1 MKSTRAATLV
11 LLGALCSALSACT
24 DSNITAVK
32 KASLARS
39 DFTFGEAL
47 DDAKGCKDTAW
58 ERHDDGNGRPVV
70 TYICTAQ
77 AFDDI
82 TQEAKKTSLA
92 DLEIVTREKASA
104 YPEMITA
111 LQQNLTTAK
120 ASGDGTSL
128 EQKQKLEAAAKALQ
142 GYQAEVDAVMKSPID
157 NAYWKRTAQQQLAQM
172 QQRYEDLKAQ
182 IEKEAPA
189 NKLQAEGAIAKAQ
202 QELDS
207 AVSWEKKYADAVK
220 TTRESVQKE
229 IDDHYDRAH
238 AFKLRIQFSVTNKS
252 AITPSMI
259 EWLLDDRPVASS
271 ILMPSFLY
279 NPKAMEASL
288 RDIFKD
294 KVSINAQG
302 KYQEAF
308 PIECYY
314 RWSDPTTGCAVKAK

>member
-11 LLGALCSALSACT
+11 LLGVLCAALSACT

-32 KASLARS
+32 NASLARS

-82 TQEAKKTSLA
+82 TQEARKKSLA

-111 LQQNLTTAK
+111 LEQKLTAAK
-120 ASGDGTSL
+120 ASGDGVSL

-142 GYQAEVDAVMKSPID
+142 AYQAEVDEVLKSPID

-172 QQRYEDLKAQ
+172 QQRYEELKAQ
-182 IEKEAPA
+182 IEKEAPT
-189 NKLQAEGAIAKAQ
+189 NQLQAEGAIAKAQ

-207 AVSWEKKYADAVK
+207 ALSWEKKYVDAVK
-220 TTRESVQKE
+220 TTRSSVEKE
-229 IDDHYDRAH
+229 IGDHYGRAH
-238 AFKLRIQFSVTNKS
+238 TFKLRIQFAVSNKS
-252 AITPSMI
+252 AITPSAI
-259 EWLLDDRPVASS
+259 EWLLDDRPVAAS

-279 NPKAMEASL
+279 DPKAMEASL

-294 KVSINAQG
+294 KVSIDARG
-302 KYQEAF
+302 LYQEAF

>member
-11 LLGALCSALSACT
+11 LLGVLCAALSACT

-58 ERHDDGNGRPVV
+58 ERHDDGNGRPVG

-82 TQEAKKTSLA
+82 TQEARKKSLA
-92 DLEIVTREKASA
+92 DLEIVTREKANA
-104 YPEMITA
+104 YPEMINA
-111 LQQNLTTAK
+111 LQQKLSAAK
-120 ASGDGTSL
+120 ASGDGVSL

-142 GYQAEVDAVMKSPID
+142 GYQAEVDAVMKSPI
-157 NAYWKRTAQQQLAQM
+157 NNPEWKRMAQQQLAQM

-189 NKLQAEGAIAKAQ
+189 NKLQTDGAIAKAQ
-202 QELDS
+202 QELDN
-207 AVSWEKKYADAVK
+207 AASWEKKYADAVNATK
-220 TTRESVQKE
+220 DRVEKE
-229 IDDHYDRAH
+229 ISDHYGRAH
-238 AFKLRIQFSVTNKS
+238 VFKLRIQFPVTNKS
-252 AITPSMI
+252 AITPSAI
-259 EWLLDDRPVASS
+259 EWLLDDRPVAAS

-279 NPKAMEASL
+279 NPKEMEASL

-294 KVSINAQG
+294 KVSIDARG
-302 KYQEAF
+302 RYQETF
-308 PIECYY
+308 PIKCYY

>member
-1 MKSTRAATLV
+1 MKSTRATTLV
-11 LLGALCSALSACT
+11 LLGVLCATLSACT

-70 TYICTAQ
+70 TYTCTAQ

-82 TQEAKKTSLA
+82 TQEARKKSLA

-104 YPEMITA
+104 YPEMINA
-111 LQQNLTTAK
+111 LQQKLTAAK
-120 ASGDGTSL
+120 ASGDGVSL

-142 GYQAEVDAVMKSPID
+142 DYQAEVDAVMKSPI
-157 NAYWKRTAQQQLAQM
+157 NNSYWKRTAQQQFAQM
-172 QQRYEDLKAQ
+172 QQRYEDLKVQ

-189 NKLQAEGAIAKAQ
+189 NKLQAEGAITKAQ
-202 QELDS
+202 QELDN
-207 AVSWEKKYADAVK
+207 AASWEKKYADAVK
-220 TTRESVQKE
+220 TTRDSVEKE
-229 IDDHYDRAH
+229 ISDHYGRTH
-238 AFKLRIQFSVTNKS
+238 AFKLRIQFPVTNKS
-252 AITPSMI
+252 AITPSAI
-259 EWLLDDRPVASS
+259 EWLLDERPVAAS
-271 ILMPSFLY
+271 ILMPAFLY
-279 NPKAMEASL
+279 NPKEMEASL
-288 RDIFKD
+288 RDIFAD

-302 KYQEAF
+302 RYQEAF

-314 RWSDPTTGCAVKAK
+314 RWSDPTTGCAVKSK